1 MDKNSNVG
9 LAYTQSNLVGS
20 QNSILGK
27 ATCWTA
33 DLDSDRWSQAF
44 INHGEDEIRNF
55 LIHKNTIPNASAVLL
70 RKKVLLECGL
80 VDISFRLCGDWLQWI
95 KVLSQSDIAFV
106 PECLNFWRQNTSNAR
121 VASAGTLEW
130 VEGEK
135 VLNYACEILNLSA
148 AEKQGIMLSFIR
160 RCWQWQKEFIDT
172 IGKKE
177 G

>member
-1 MDKNSNVG
+1 
-9 LAYTQSNLVGS
+9 
-20 QNSILGK
+20 
-27 ATCWTA
+27 
-33 DLDSDRWSQAF
+33 
-44 INHGEDEIRNF
+44 
-55 LIHKNTIPNASAVLL
+55 
-70 RKKVLLECGL
+70 
-80 VDISFRLCGDWLQWI
+80 
-95 KVLSQSDIAFV
+95 V